1 MGEVLEMPQQEKIKE
16 ITERLEK
23 GIESLFESENYK
35 NYLKTMSKFTSYS
48 LNNTLLIA
56 MQKPDAT
63 TVAGYTTWKS
73 LGRQVKKGQKAIQ
86 ILAPIIY
93 KKKREDEGEEDDK
106 ASARRDKP
114 LSEETEKI
122 LVGFKIVNVFDIAQT
137 EGEPL
142 PEIVHKLDGSVDG
155 YSDFM
160 KALRGISPVPVIL
173 QNVEGSANGYFD
185 LVNKFIA
192 IDKNMSQEMHVKTGI
207 HEVAHAILHD
217 KDNGMEKDSK
227 HDIETKEVQAES
239 VAFTVCQYYGID
251 TSDYSF
257 GYISGWSSGKDLREL
272 KESMEVIRKTAQM
285 IITGIDNQLDGISL
299 SKQKAIE
306 FPNSLNFPKQ
316 EKALHKRSMK
326 H

>member
-1 MGEVLEMPQQEKIKE
+1 MAQEEKIKE

-23 GIESLFESENYK
+23 GIEDLFESENYK

-56 MQKPDAT
+56 MQKPDSS
-63 TVAGYTTWKS
+63 TVAGFNTWKS
-73 LGRQVKKGQKAIQ
+73 LGRQEKKGEKAIQ

-93 KKKREDEGEEDDK
+93 KKKREKEGEKDDRISNK
-106 ASARRDKP
+106 EDKP
-114 LSEETEKI
+114 LKEETEKI
-122 LVGFKIVNVFDIAQT
+122 LVGFKVVNVFDISST
-137 EGEPL
+137 EGKEL
-142 PEIVHKLDGSVDG
+142 PEIAHRLDGSVEG

-160 KALRGISPVPVIL
+160 KALRGISPVPVVL

-207 HEVAHAILHD
+207 HEVTHALLHD
-217 KDNGMEKDSK
+217 RDIETEKDSK
-227 HDIETKEVQAES
+227 IDIETKEVQAES
-239 VAFTVCQYYGID
+239 VAFTVCEYFGID
-251 TSDYSF
+251 TSNYSF
-257 GYISGWSSGKDLREL
+257 GYIGGWSSSKDLKEL

-285 IITGIDNQLDGISL
+285 IIIGIDKKLGEISL
-299 SKQKAIE
+299 SKQKGIE
-306 FPNSLNFPKQ
+306 FSNNFNFPKQ

>member
-1 MGEVLEMPQQEKIKE
+1 MAQQEKIKE
-16 ITERLEK
+16 ITARLEK

-73 LGRQVKKGQKAIQ
+73 LGRQVKKGEKAIQ

-142 PEIVHKLDGSVDG
+142 PEIAHKLDGTVDG
-155 YSDFM
+155 YADFM
-160 KALRGISPVPVIL
+160 KAIKEISPVPIIL
-173 QNVEGSANGYFD
+173 QTVEGSANGYYD
-185 LVNKFIA
+185 LTNKYIA
-192 IDKNMSQEMHVKTGI
+192 IDKDMSQEMHVKTGI
-207 HEVAHAILHD
+207 HEVTHALLHD
-217 KDNGMEKDSK
+217 RDNGMEKDSK
-227 HDIETKEVQAES
+227 PDIETKEVQAES
-239 VAFTVCQYYGID
+239 VAFTVCQYYGMD

-299 SKQKAIE
+299 SKQKGIE
-306 FPNSLNFPKQ
+306 FPNSLNCPKQ

>member
-1 MGEVLEMPQQEKIKE
+1 MEQQEKIKE
-16 ITERLEK
+16 ITEKLEK
-23 GIESLFESENYK
+23 GIEDLFQSENYK
-35 NYLKTMSKFTSYS
+35 NYLATMSKFTSYS

-56 MQKPDAT
+56 MQKADAT

-73 LGRQVKKGQKAIQ
+73 LGRQVKKGEKAIQ

-93 KKKREDEGEEDDK
+93 KKKREDEGEEDNRISD
-106 ASARRDKP
+106 RGDKP
-114 LSEETEKI
+114 LNEETEKI
-122 LVGFKIVNVFDIAQT
+122 LVGFKVVNVFDYAQT

-173 QNVEGSANGYFD
+173 KNVEGSANGFYD
-185 LVNKFIA
+185 QANKYIA
-192 IDKNMSQEMHVKTGI
+192 IDIDLSQEMHVKTGI
-207 HEVAHAILHD
+207 HEVTHALLHD
-217 KDNGMEKDSK
+217 RDNGMEKDSK

-299 SKQKAIE
+299 LKQKAIE

>member
-1 MGEVLEMPQQEKIKE
+1 MAQQEKIKE
-16 ITERLEK
+16 ITARLEK

-73 LGRQVKKGQKAIQ
+73 LGRQVKKGEKAIQ

-142 PEIVHKLDGSVDG
+142 PEIAHKLDGTVEG
-155 YSDFM
+155 YADFM
-160 KALRGISPVPVIL
+160 KAIKEISPVPIIL
-173 QNVEGSANGYFD
+173 QTVEGSANGYYD
-185 LVNKFIA
+185 LTNKYIA
-192 IDKNMSQEMHVKTGI
+192 IDKDMSQEMHVKTGI
-207 HEVAHAILHD
+207 HEVTHALLHD
-217 KDNGMEKDSK
+217 RDNGMEKDSK
-227 HDIETKEVQAES
+227 PDIETKEVQAES
-239 VAFTVCQYYGID
+239 VAFTVCQYYGMD

-306 FPNSLNFPKQ
+306 FPNSLNLPKQ

>member
-1 MGEVLEMPQQEKIKE
+1 MPQQEKIKE

-299 SKQKAIE
+299 SKQCPIYTLFE
-306 FPNSLNFPKQ
+306 NSLF
-316 EKALHKRSMK
+316 
-326 H
+326 